1 MAMHNLLRAVTIVF
15 TLLFFSCK
23 HKDLCY
29 ENMFTANINVVFDWK
44 KSPDANVET
53 MRMYLFPM
61 DGGKPLPYEFTDIRG
76 GKITVPVGR
85 YRALCIN
92 SDTDSLLFRN
102 IDAYDTF
109 EVYSPDGS
117 MNAATYSAF
126 QESRATSLRVGSSP
140 DRFYSDRLEDLYFKV
155 SKEDQTVFF
164 YPDNLICRYRIE
176 VRNVSNLQYVAPGFV
191 TGGLSGMSEGVY
203 VGQNKLKSESMV
215 IPFEMTSDGVSTLK
229 TEFLTFGQHESAQTH
244 KVVIYVVMPDGND
257 KLYVYDVTDQV
268 HSAPNPRDV
277 YIILDGLPLPKP
289 IVNGGGFQPSVDNW
303 EDVEVDLPMK

>member
-1 MAMHNLLRAVTIVF
+1 MRNLLRVVTVVF

-44 KSPDANVET
+44 KAPDADVET
-53 MRMYLFPM
+53 MRLYLFPL

-109 EVYSPDGS
+109 EAYAPDGS
-117 MNAATYSAF
+117 MNVATYSAF
-126 QESRATSLRVGSSP
+126 QEGRAVSQRVGSSP
-140 DRFYSDRLEDLYFKV
+140 DRFYTDRMEDLYFKV
-155 SKEDQTVFF
+155 SKEDQNVFF

-229 TEFLTFGQHESAQTH
+229 TEFLTFGQHESTQTH
-244 KVVIYVVMPDGND
+244 KVAIYVVMPDGND

>member
-1 MAMHNLLRAVTIVF
+1 MRNLLRVVTVVF

-44 KSPDANVET
+44 KAPDADVET
-53 MRMYLFPM
+53 MRLYLFPL

-109 EVYSPDGS
+109 EIYSPDGS

-140 DRFYSDRLEDLYFKV
+140 DRFYSDRLEDLYFKI
-155 SKEDQTVFF
+155 SKEDQTVVF

-229 TEFLTFGQHESAQTH
+229 TEFLTFGQHESTQTH
-244 KVVIYVVMPDGND
+244 KVAIYVVMPDGND
-257 KLYVYDVTDQV
+257 KLYMYDVTDQV

-303 EDVEVDLPMK
+303 EDVELDLPMK